1 MFRLAMVTKVKNV
14 KELESDDAISIQ
26 GDYPKQ
32 NISPR
37 LNVND
42 LLKRKEKAEKAEKA
56 ERITNILIVSGVTS
70 VILVILVIMNL

>member
-42 LLKRKEKAEKAEKA
+42 LLKRKEKAEKAE
-56 ERITNILIVSGVTS
+56 RITNILIVSGITS

>member
-1 MFRLAMVTKVKNV
+1 MVTKVKNV

-42 LLKRKEKAEKAEKA
+42 LLKRKEKAEKAE
-56 ERITNILIVSGVTS
+56 RITNILIVSGVTS

>member
-42 LLKRKEKAEKAEKA
+42 LLKRKEKAEKAE
-56 ERITNILIVSGVTS
+56 RITNILIVSGVTS

>member
-1 MFRLAMVTKVKNV
+1 MFRLAMVTRTKNV

-26 GDYPKQ
+26 GDSPKQ

-37 LNVND
+37 LNVNN
-42 LLKRKEKAEKAEKA
+42 LLKRKEKAEKA
-56 ERITNILIVSGVTS
+56 ERITNILIVSGFTS

>member
-1 MFRLAMVTKVKNV
+1 MFRLAMVTRTKNV

-26 GDYPKQ
+26 GDSPKQ

-42 LLKRKEKAEKAEKA
+42 LLKRKEKAEKA

>member
-42 LLKRKEKAEKAEKA
+42 LLKRKEKAEKAEG
-56 ERITNILIVSGVTS
+56 ITNILIVSGITS

>member
-1 MFRLAMVTKVKNV
+1 MVSRVKNV
-14 KELESDDAISIQ
+14 ADLERDDSTFIQ
-26 GDYPKQ
+26 GESPRS

-42 LLKRKEKAEKAEKA
+42 LLKRKEKAEKA

>member
-42 LLKRKEKAEKAEKA
+42 LLKRKEKAEKAEG
-56 ERITNILIVSGVTS
+56 ITNILIVSGVTS

>member
-1 MFRLAMVTKVKNV
+1 MFRLAMVTRTKNV

-26 GDYPKQ
+26 GDSPKQ

-42 LLKRKEKAEKAEKA
+42 LLKRKEKAEKAE
-56 ERITNILIVSGVTS
+56 RITNILIVSGFTS